1 MNTLLVSIN
10 NNGEIVGYEE
20 ADYIIVFEMES
31 RKMIRRFQPNQTNV
45 LEDII
50 EASDSCILVTTSI
63 SSEKLLE
70 IEEYGVKVIF
80 VDKKDLRDFLSE
92 IF

>member
-80 VDKKDLRDFLSE
+80 VDKKDLRDFLNE

>member
-20 ADYIIVFEMES
+20 ADYITVFEMES
-31 RKMIRRFQPNQTNV
+31 RKMIRRFQPNQMNV

-80 VDKKDLRDFLSE
+80 VDKKDLRDFLNE